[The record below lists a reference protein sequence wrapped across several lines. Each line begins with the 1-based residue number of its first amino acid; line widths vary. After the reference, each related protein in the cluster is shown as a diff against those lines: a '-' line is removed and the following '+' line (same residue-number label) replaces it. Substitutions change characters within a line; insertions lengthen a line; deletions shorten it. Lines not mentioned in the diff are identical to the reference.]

1 MTLFLKNSLYAQS
14 YSAIAHSFV
23 ENISAYQKLQQRYES
38 LLEDHYVVPQ
48 FFSDSSVEQEEQN
61 VVLILPTTLPKEG
74 NRICPTPIDGG
85 LHGEPDAVSSDCMHA
100 WSHLGDYHDSE
111 EYEGDS
117 ADVFRLG
124 STCWWTRRYAR
135 YSTGECCHQNHL
147 MLRLTQQQ
155 RGRRKQNT
163 NWKRLLLK
171 GSRFENWSVALWSRS
186 LFCSS
191 LLGFVHVSLSN
202 LPSNQFT
209 SLLFYNTRYLPIS
222 ESNQLLKPMHR

>member
-1 MTLFLKNSLYAQS
+1 MNPFDSVNKVSSDESSGDEVDKLMKALVPTSKSSNTSTDSVGPRRRENSITTDIVNIDHIRKSVDKIKDQNGKLESLLRSYESIIDADERINMQKKIAALIQQTNSIAASSRFSLQTLKLQYNNLIRSESSTSLYNLYAQS

-100 WSHLGDYHDSE
+100 
-111 EYEGDS
+111 
-117 ADVFRLG
+117 
-124 STCWWTRRYAR
+124 
-135 YSTGECCHQNHL
+135 
-147 MLRLTQQQ
+147 
-155 RGRRKQNT
+155 
-163 NWKRLLLK
+163 
-171 GSRFENWSVALWSRS
+171 
-186 LFCSS
+186 
-191 LLGFVHVSLSN
+191 
-202 LPSNQFT
+202 
-209 SLLFYNTRYLPIS
+209 
-222 ESNQLLKPMHR
+222 